1 MKMIGASRNGLI
13 VATSIGAVEA
23 LKDQLGVCRWN
34 YSLRLIQQNAKTSVQ
49 SYYQTHILPS
59 SNSSHHCSSSSSYD
73 DDGNEMMV
81 LGKKTHRREMG
92 FKKVVDLSCWG
103 PTTIRF

>member
-1 MKMIGASRNGLI
+1 MSGKIISRGDWI

-34 YSLRLIQQNAKTSVQ
+34 YVLRSIQQNANSNI
-49 SYYQTHILPS
+49 QTRLYSP
-59 SNSSHHCSSSSSYD
+59 NCSSSSSPSAKK
-73 DDGNEMMV
+73 MMM
-81 LGKKTHRREMG
+81 GDWEKNRRTEKCL
-92 FKKVVDLSCWG
+92 KKVMDLSCLG